1 MCSYYAPE
9 FVRAFG
15 ESKMTKRSPVSRHI
29 YTLDQIV
36 NELNLKDSPHLCFT
50 APNVNG
56 VKVESVVQ
64 TSHML
69 LEDLLKVPGFGETK
83 WRYIRTTSEWIPLFD
98 YVGSEPMSEFLDME
112 EYLDPYLNF
121 GDEPAIFSVPKGYPR
136 EQYYQRVTRRNG
148 DFEYTELVVRHT
160 GERA

>member
-1 MCSYYAPE
+1 M
-9 FVRAFG
+9 
-15 ESKMTKRSPVSRHI
+15 KKRFPVSRNV
-29 YTLDQIV
+29 YTLNQIV
-36 NELNLKDSPHLCFT
+36 NELDLKDSPSLSFI
-50 APNVNG
+50 APNING

-98 YVGSEPMSEFLDME
+98 HVGSEPMSEFLDME
-112 EYLDPYLNF
+112 EYIDPYLNF

-148 DFEYTELVVRHT
+148 DFEYPEIIVRHT
-160 GERA
+160 GQPARG